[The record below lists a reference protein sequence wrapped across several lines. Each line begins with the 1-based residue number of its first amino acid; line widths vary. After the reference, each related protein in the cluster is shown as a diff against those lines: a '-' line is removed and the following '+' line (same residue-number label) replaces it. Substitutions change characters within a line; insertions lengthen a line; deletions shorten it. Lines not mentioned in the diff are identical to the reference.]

1 MQLDKRGCDPL
12 LSPTALVCVAPLLKR
27 SASTS
32 GSGNVCMSRKL
43 ALQLSATYMLMRGCE
58 VNAKQNRKFKTDN

>member
-1 MQLDKRGCDPL
+1 MQLDKRGCDTL

-32 GSGNVCMSRKL
+32 ASGNVCMSSKL

-58 VNAKQNRKFKTDN
+58 VNAKQKIRTTT